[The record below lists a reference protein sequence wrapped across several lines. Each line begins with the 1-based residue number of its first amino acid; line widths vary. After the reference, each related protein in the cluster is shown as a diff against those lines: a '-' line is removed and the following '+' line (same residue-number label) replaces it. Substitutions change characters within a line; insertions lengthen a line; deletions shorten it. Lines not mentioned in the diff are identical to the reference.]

1 MTTEDLSKGIQK
13 PDPYAALRFWEFRNF
28 TGARLCITIAAQIQ
42 AVIVGWQIYEITKD
56 PLSLGLIGLAEAI
69 PSISVLLFAGHIT
82 DTNDR
87 KKIVMLSVFLMT
99 FCSLLL
105 LLISTDTINF
115 FTINK
120 VTAMY
125 CAIFLSGIGRGFSA
139 PSFFAFVSQL
149 VPKDVLPNAITW
161 NTSTWQIG
169 AVTGPAIGGLLY
181 GFIGPTNTYITI
193 VVFWIV
199 SIFLISPITKK
210 PIPQII
216 DVVSL
221 KQKLTAGLKFVFERK
236 IILGAISLDLFAVL
250 FGGAVALL
258 PIFAGEILFVG
269 PQGLGALRAAPAIGA
284 VIMALYMTRHP
295 FTKKAGRNLLMSVL
309 GFGICIIAFGLS
321 KNFFLSL
328 IILGFSGAFDSVS
341 VVIRATIIQLMTPD
355 NMKGRVSAVN
365 SIFIGSSN
373 EIGAF
378 ESGVAAKLLG
388 TVPAVLFGGVMT
400 LIVVS
405 VVTVASPLMRK
416 LKL

>member
-1 MTTEDLSKGIQK
+1 MIPDSEQIIK
-13 PDPYAALRFWEFRNF
+13 PDPYAALRFPEFRNF
-28 TGARLCITIAAQIQ
+28 TIARLCITIAAQIQ

-56 PLSLGLIGLAEAI
+56 PLSLGMIGLAEAI

-87 KKIVMLSVFLMT
+87 KKIVLASVYLMT

-105 LLISTDTINF
+105 LIISSETVSLFND
-115 FTINK
+115 NK
-120 VTAMY
+120 VVAMY
-125 CAIFLSGIGRGFSA
+125 SAIFLSGIGRGFSA

-149 VPKDVLPNAITW
+149 VPKETLPNAITW
-161 NTSTWQIG
+161 NTSTWQTG

-181 GFIGPTNTYITI
+181 GFIGPTNTYFTI
-193 VVFWIV
+193 VAFWII
-199 SIFLISPITKK
+199 SIILIVPIKRK
-210 PIPQII
+210 PIPEAADLQT
-216 DVVSL
+216 L
-221 KQKLTAGLKFVFERK
+221 KERLTAGLKFVFERK

-269 PQGLGALRAAPAIGA
+269 PQGLGALRAAPSIGA
-284 VIMALYMTRHP
+284 VIMAIYMTRHP
-295 FTKKAGRNLLMSVL
+295 FTKEAGRNLLISIF
-309 GFGICIIAFGLS
+309 GFGVCIIIFGLS

-328 IILGFSGAFDSVS
+328 FILALGGAFDAVS

-378 ESGVAAKLLG
+378 ESGVAARLLG
-388 TVPAVLFGGVMT
+388 TVPSVIFGGMMT
-400 LIVVS
+400 LLIVAFVS
-405 VVTVASPLMRK
+405 IASPALRK